1 MVSIFSLK
9 NIIRFILSM
18 TLILLIMPLSSCSK
32 MAWTLGGTKKI
43 DEERVTQMMGE
54 KDQGSLKEEEDLR
67 GSADIAAR
75 EGLINGGAAGMSGKS
90 DLQAARNGQKK
101 ESGIEDIFFDFDKH
115 IIRDDSL
122 EILKKDAEWF
132 SSNPNTKVV
141 IEGLADDR
149 GTTEYNL
156 ALGERRAQSV
166 KKHLIA
172 LGVEPL
178 RINTIS
184 YGEEKPVCKEH
195 TEECWWKNR
204 KAHFSVNR

>member
-1 MVSIFSLK
+1 
-9 NIIRFILSM
+9 
-18 TLILLIMPLSSCSK
+18 MP
-32 MAWTLGGTKKI
+32 
-43 DEERVTQMMGE
+43 GE
-54 KDQGSLKEEEDLR
+54 KEPGNPQEEEDLR
-67 GSADIAAR
+67 NDADKTAGEGS
-75 EGLINGGAAGMSGKS
+75 INGGAADTFRRT
-90 DLQAARNGQKK
+90 DLQAARTDLKK
-101 ESGIEDIFFDFDKH
+101 EYGIEDIYFDFDKYLIKEDYVE
-115 IIRDDSL
+115 II
-122 EILKKDAEWF
+122 KKDAEWL
-132 SSNPNTKVV
+132 SSNPNTKVL

-172 LGVEPL
+172 LGVEPF

-204 KAHFSVNR
+204 KAHFAINR

>member
-1 MVSIFSLK
+1 MVSIFRLR

-90 DLQAARNGQKK
+90 DLQAASNGLKK
-101 ESGIEDIFFDFDKH
+101 ESGIEDIFFDFDKY
-115 IIRDDSL
+115 IIRDDSM

-172 LGVEPL
+172 LGVEPIRL
-178 RINTIS
+178 NTIS

-204 KAHFSVNR
+204 KAHFTVNR

>member
-1 MVSIFSLK
+1 MVSIFRSK
-9 NIIRFILSM
+9 NVIRFILSM

-43 DEERVTQMMGE
+43 DEERVTQMAGE
-54 KDQGSLKEEEDLR
+54 KDQGGLREEEDLR

-75 EGLINGGAAGMSGKS
+75 EGLINGGAAGMSGRS
-90 DLQAARNGQKK
+90 DLQAAMNGLKK
-101 ESGIEDIFFDFDKH
+101 ESGIEDIFFDFDRY
-115 IIRDDSL
+115 IIREDSM

-132 SSNPNTKVV
+132 SFNPNTKVI

-172 LGVEPL
+172 LGVEPIRL
-178 RINTIS
+178 NTIS